1 MVKLFLN
8 VETTIERP
16 LVVKVLID
24 VNDGLQRSAS
34 TLLKF
39 AHHEVVLSVE
49 LHILAWGQA
58 ADDGCDVT
66 EEERVDKGSHQDV
79 ESVEDAFVCRDRSYV
94 ADRDVRDRVHDEIDT
109 VNIDRDWSH
118 VVKNA
123 WFQADAIILR
133 HRNASKPSI
142 SCVYIEC
149 HICK

>member
-94 ADRDVRDRVHDEIDT
+94 ADRYVRDRIYDEVDA
-109 VNIDRDWSH
+109 VNVDRDWSH

-123 WFQADAIILR
+123 GLQADAISLW
-133 HRNASKPSI
+133 HRYTS
-142 SCVYIEC
+142 
-149 HICK
+149 

>member
-16 LVVKVLID
+16 LVVEVLID

-49 LHILAWGQA
+49 LHVLAWGQA

-66 EEERVDKGSHQDV
+66 EEERVDESSHQDV
-79 ESVEDAFVCRDRSYV
+79 EGVEDAFVCCDRSYV
-94 ADRDVRDRVHDEIDT
+94 ADRYVRDRVHDEIDA
-109 VNIDRDWSH
+109 VNVDRDWSH

-123 WFQADAIILR
+123 GLQADDISLW
-133 HRNASKPSI
+133 HRYTS
-142 SCVYIEC
+142 
-149 HICK
+149 